1 MKMWEGKNEKN
12 FPINEKIG
20 KFSSM
25 NPIELANFFNFCPQI
40 FFIYSKNLLKNN
52 AGKEYIL

>member
-1 MKMWEGKNEKN
+1 MWEGKNEKN

-25 NPIELANFFNFCPQI
+25 NPIELANFFNFCPQ
-40 FFIYSKNLLKNN
+40 FFFVYSKNLLKNN